1 MHTHTVCVFFV
12 SLYSLPVPPL
22 ALSLPSLLGPRR
34 KLSLAI
40 AGLKE
45 KDDVDKSQSSVTS
58 STNSKAGV
66 GGESGG
72 RDRDGGGGRGGGANS
87 SGRGRGRG
95 GSSRPPLFKQPST
108 ELQAAYHQVHCVCID
123 TIHVYT
129 SQNFHGVFM

>member
-1 MHTHTVCVFFV
+1 MHTHCVCPLHP
-12 SLYSLPVPPL
+12 SLFAPCPPL

-72 RDRDGGGGRGGGANS
+72 RDRDGGRGGGASS

-108 ELQAAYHQVHCVCID
+108 ELQAAYHQVHCVCLD
-123 TIHVYT
+123 TIPHGT
-129 SQNFHGVFM
+129 SVGYI